1 VYLFNKNINM
11 GFVKKIKEKVG
22 DYFNPDNEKA
32 YNKFSESEKKE
43 MLESLKMV
51 DSTDL
56 Y

>member
-1 VYLFNKNINM
+1 M
-11 GFVKKIKEKVG
+11 QEKVG
-22 DYFNPDNEKA
+22 DFLNPNNEKA